1 MGIFDF
7 LAAST
12 YAAKVER
19 IVAKRLGILPIQIK
33 KRQKN
38 TIIEAAITGRTMGW
52 SAEKTADT
60 CFETVKAMGVLD
72 NLK

>member
-1 MGIFDF
+1 MGILDF
-7 LAAST
+7 LTTST

-19 IVAKRLGILPIQIK
+19 VVAKRLGVLPIQIT

-38 TIIEAAITGRTMGW
+38 TIIEAAVTGKTMGW
-52 SAEKTADT
+52 SAEKTADM
-60 CFETVKAMGVLD
+60 CLESVKAMGVLD